1 VADAF
6 RWEWALDQLD
16 YKEDGPQET

>member
-1 VADAF
+1 VTDAF